1 VISISSFP
9 KDCKLQ
15 IEGSTGTMCDSKV
28 DFSSLHLS
36 SLSTISEFTPPPTE
50 GLLLEGLTHVEDL
63 TFENCEDMMPLWS
76 NDVGLLQ
83 PLPNLRVLKFD
94 NCSKLVSLAAE
105 KANEQPQSDLPST
118 LREIHIS
125 RCNVLASLPKAV
137 IYNNTCLEKIVIE
150 GCDSLTHIARGQL
163 PPTLKRLE
171 IKDCKNMLILL
182 DEDDAN
188 RCSTSTSSLLE
199 YLEIV
204 ELSFPQIRRI
214 TGNTSTTQY
223 SLLWTAGVNSEK

>member
-1 VISISSFP
+1 
-9 KDCKLQ
+9 
-15 IEGSTGTMCDSKV
+15 
-28 DFSSLHLS
+28 LS
-36 SLSTISEFTPPPTE
+36 SLSTISEFTPPPIE
-50 GLLLEGLTHVEDL
+50 GLLLEGLTHVENL
-63 TFENCEDMMPLWS
+63 TFENCEEPTPLWS

-125 RCNVLASLPKAV
+125 HCNVLASLPKAV
-137 IYNNTCLEKIVIE
+137 MYNNTCLEHIYID

-171 IKDCKNMLILL
+171 IK
-182 DEDDAN
+182 
-188 RCSTSTSSLLE
+188 
-199 YLEIV
+199 
-204 ELSFPQIRRI
+204 
-214 TGNTSTTQY
+214 
-223 SLLWTAGVNSEK
+223 